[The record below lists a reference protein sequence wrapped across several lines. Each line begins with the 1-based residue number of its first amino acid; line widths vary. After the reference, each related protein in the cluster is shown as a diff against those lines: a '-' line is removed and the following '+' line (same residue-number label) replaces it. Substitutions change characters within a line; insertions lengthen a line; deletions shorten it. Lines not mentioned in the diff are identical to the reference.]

1 MEGGCYCGALRYEID
16 GDAVFKG
23 ECHCRECQH
32 ISGGGPNF
40 FMGIPEAHFKYT
52 KGTPAQFTRDDIPNA
67 VTRDFCG
74 KCGAPIMTKSPNAP
88 GIVIL
93 KIGSLDDPAKDYG
106 MPQMAIYMCDAQPF
120 HTVPEGLPKFDKMP
134 G

>member
-40 FMGIPEAHFKYT
+40 FMGVPVAHFKYT
-52 KGTPAQFTRDDIPNA
+52 KGAPAQFTRDDIPNP

-74 KCGAPIMTKSPNAP
+74 KCGAPIMTMSPGAP

-93 KIGSLDDPAKDYG
+93 KVGSLDNPAKDYG
-106 MPQMAIYMCDAQPF
+106 GPQMAIYMCDAQPF
-120 HTVPEGLPKFDKMP
+120 HTVANGVAQFDKMP